1 MQRRPS
7 TQDLTWLLDLQQ
19 NKQLDLDPP
28 YQRRSVWTR
37 KDKQFFLDTIFRNFP
52 SPAIFLHKTIDEAGK
67 ATYHVVDGKQRTQTI
82 LDFVNDRVRI
92 ANDFGDV
99 RLNGKKWSE
108 LQGEQTLKQ
117 KLWNYQI
124 TVEMIDVVEG
134 SVVNEVFDRLNRNA
148 RKLTAQELRH
158 AKFEGWLITEVE
170 AESTREEWRSL
181 GVVTAARAKRMVD
194 SQFISEL
201 MFVLLEGRVLGFDQD
216 ALDELYAKY
225 EEPSETAPE
234 LNQESFLLRFSAT
247 KHYLLD
253 MDKGGIA
260 AISRHAKGF
269 GNFYTLWALV
279 ALTET
284 LPPAP
289 ELALHYAAFMQ
300 KVDTLAERQDLD
312 AFLREAQAGE
322 YALALTYLTNS
333 RGPSTDLG
341 PRKERLVA
349 LTAALLG

>member
-1 MQRRPS
+1 
-7 TQDLTWLLDLQQ
+7 
-19 NKQLDLDPP
+19 
-28 YQRRSVWTR
+28 
-37 KDKQFFLDTIFRNFP
+37 
-52 SPAIFLHKTIDEAGK
+52 
-67 ATYHVVDGKQRTQTI
+67 
-82 LDFVNDRVRI
+82 
-92 ANDFGDV
+92 
-99 RLNGKKWSE
+99 
-108 LQGEQTLKQ
+108 
-117 KLWNYQI
+117 
-124 TVEMIDVVEG
+124 MIDVVEG

-158 AKFEGWLITEVE
+158 ARFEGWLITEVE
-170 AESTREEWRSL
+170 AESTREEWRAL

-216 ALDELYAKY
+216 ALDEMYAKY

-234 LNQESFLLRFSAT
+234 LNQESFLRRFSAM

-253 MDKGGIA
+253 MDKEGNEL
-260 AISRHAKGF
+260 SRHAKGF
-269 GNFYTLWALV
+269 GNFYTLWTFV
-279 ALTET
+279 ALSEP

-289 ELALHYAAFMQ
+289 ELAQHYAAFMQ

-312 AFLREAQAGE
+312 AFLREAPAGE

-341 PRKERLVA
+341 PRKERLAA
-349 LTAALLG
+349 LTAALRG